1 MVDFDIL
8 KKEIINKLNIS
19 ENEFEELVNKKIE
32 EYGGFLNYEAS
43 IVIIHKEVCKNEA
56 NKAETNNK
64 ITESTQYENISND
77 ANTND
82 KNLNENCNNSE
93 NNVKG
98 NIQTK
103 NEQTDISSIK
113 TIRLKDIVEKMI
125 EINAIAKIEK
135 IFDEKNVNN
144 SKVVNILINDGTRMG
159 LLSLW
164 NKEIGLLQTKY
175 ISEGDAILIKN
186 AVCPKIYKNRVHLTI
201 GKGDIDKIESK
212 MHLNELHERIKHAKE
227 QRYSYDR
234 TKINELSEGSN
245 AEIRGIIVAIHGSE
259 PYFPVCEKCNKKM
272 NLKKGY
278 AICSCGNKVDE
289 ESEDLK
295 WLFLCNV
302 VLDDGYGNI
311 RAVLNDNTKSLD
323 FNELKRLMIDGD
335 DVKRYLVEELLGTDI
350 LVKGYCVYDNY
361 FQSLVFKSRSW
372 DKTNPLEEFKKVN
385 GKEVEGEYHV

>member
-1 MVDFDIL
+1 MVDFDVL
-8 KKEIINKLNIS
+8 KKDIMDKLNIS
-19 ENEFEELVNKKIE
+19 ENEFEELVNKKIK
-32 EYGGFLNYEAS
+32 EYGGLLNREAS

-56 NKAETNNK
+56 NK
-64 ITESTQYENISND
+64 ITESTQYENINND

-82 KNLNENCNNSE
+82 KNLNENYN
-93 NNVKG
+93 G
-98 NIQTK
+98 HIQTK
-103 NEQTDISSIK
+103 NEQIDISSIK
-113 TIRLKDIVEKMI
+113 TIQLKDIVEKMI
-125 EINAIAKIEK
+125 EINAIVKIEK

-164 NKEIGLLQTKY
+164 NKEIDLIQTKH
-175 ISEGDAILIKN
+175 INEGDAVLIKN

-201 GKGDIDKIESK
+201 GKGDINKIESNL
-212 MHLNELHERIKHAKE
+212 HLHELDEKIKHAKE
-227 QRYSYDR
+227 QKYSYDR

-311 RAVLNDNTKSLD
+311 RAVLNDNTDALD
-323 FNELKRLMIDGD
+323 FDELKKLIIDGE
-335 DVKRYLVEELLGTDI
+335 DVRRYLVEELLGTDI
-350 LVKGYCVYDNY
+350 IVKGYCVYDNY

-372 DKTNPLEEFKKVN
+372 DKTNPLEEFKKLS